1 MITLSGQSFWIMRV
15 IFTVAPILFGL
26 DIILNL
32 FTTGEYFDVAWRTL
46 TTSNVTASS
55 RLQR

>member
-1 MITLSGQSFWIMRV
+1 LITLSGQSFWIMRV
-15 IFTVAPILFGL
+15 ITVAPILFGL